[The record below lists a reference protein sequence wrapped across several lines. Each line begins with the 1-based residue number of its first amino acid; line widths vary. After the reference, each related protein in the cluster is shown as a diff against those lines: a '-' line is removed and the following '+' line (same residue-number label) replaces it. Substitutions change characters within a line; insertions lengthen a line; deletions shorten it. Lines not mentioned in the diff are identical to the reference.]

1 MIPLQRSELHGP
13 SLGLSFHSL
22 WPSFQPLDCGGGGE
36 LCLYDEDDALDWVEV
51 DVGHDVE
58 VQEGQHI
65 LLKNWNIQYCED
77 LHIFLEACSQYTPPH
92 LYSNLPQE
100 QAAICEMFKHLSLFT
115 TPTQSPV

>member
-1 MIPLQRSELHGP
+1 MDLHLAFP
-13 SLGLSFHSL
+13 FTLFDPPFNQ
-22 WPSFQPLDCGGGGE
+22 WTVGGGGG